1 MAKRTVTKIGDVF
14 CVEIDDKF
22 KCYFQ
27 YICNDLTMM
36 NSSVIC
42 VFKTRYSIDY
52 IPVLED
58 IVKDDVSFYA
68 HTILRVGIEEK
79 TWYKVGKAKPADEG
93 SKNVIFGFTQET
105 LYINGEIIDVNPL
118 EHWTLWKMGYNF
130 VEVGVMPLEY
140 RNSVEYGSIV
150 PYNEIVA
157 RIKLGYYTYQSPVY
171 SIIKRIPHP
180 DVDSFTSKK
189 EGVTT
194 VLSHFKGENVV
205 QEIILSQ
212 DGNAILSE
220 GNPLDR
226 PKFWE
231 TNWKYREWITEQDF
245 MEVWNKYKT
254 IGKIES

>member
-1 MAKRTVTKIGDVF
+1 
-14 CVEIDDKF
+14 
-22 KCYFQ
+22 
-27 YICNDLTMM
+27 MM

-58 IVKDDVSFYA
+58 IVKDAVSFYA
-68 HTILRVGIEEK
+68 HTVLRVGIEENV
-79 TWYKVGKAKPADEG
+79 WYKVGKAKPADKG
-93 SKNVIFGFTQET
+93 SKNVIFGFTKGT

-157 RIKLGYYTYQSPVY
+157 RIKLGYYTYQSPIY

-180 DVDSFTSKK
+180 DVDSFTKI
-189 EGVTT
+189 EVRDDYI
-194 VLSHFKGENVV
+194 LQHFKGENVV
-205 QEIILSQ
+205 QEIVISQ

-220 GNPLDR
+220 DNPLDR
-226 PKFWE
+226 PQFWE
-231 TNWKYREWITEQDF
+231 TNWKHSEFITAEEF
-245 MEVWNKYKT
+245 NSAWNNYNN
-254 IGKIES
+254 